1 MLALHLLN
9 QMACAGTHNDHLL
22 GLQRLFSLDWTLQL
36 EPANNQMLDRVL
48 KNICVQIMCQPG
60 QQFEAEEKIFY
71 RDVIQFNSR
80 KSMQNLHVPS
90 FFRTKTM
97 VLDQGELLGLITF
110 FSSISFTCSSTISR
124 SAFGKRRALLVL
136 LLLF

>member
-60 QQFEAEEKIFY
+60 QQFEADESIFY
-71 RDVIQFNSR
+71 RDVIQFTKINA
-80 KSMQNLHVPS
+80 KSPCS
-90 FFRTKTM
+90 
-97 VLDQGELLGLITF
+97 IF
-110 FSSISFTCSSTISR
+110 FSDQDNG
-124 SAFGKRRALLVL
+124 A
-136 LLLF
+136 